1 MMNNDK
7 IRMMNTLCRILG
19 MLEGLSS
26 MEGATITKKTC
37 LEMGD
42 MAGRLDCLITDYFSL
57 EVSGDEEALQ
67 AKPY

>member
-1 MMNNDK
+1 MTNNDK

-37 LEMGD
+37 LELGD
-42 MAGRLDCLITDYFSL
+42 MAGRLDCLITDYFP
-57 EVSGDEEALQ
+57 VVIGDEEIHLNAN
-67 AKPY
+67 PY